1 MIRRPPRSTRTDTRF
16 PYTTLFRSQKVDD
29 LPRLVPAAGEI
40 GIDRDHAA
48 REVDAVDLGH
58 LLVAVDRRHDEAARL
73 PARGAIFVEPQTEGV
88 RGIQEQLLRRHREHD
103 MRVAQGDGNVALGGR
118 SEERGLGK
126 GWFMWVRFRGVA

>member
-40 GIDRDHAA
+40 GIDRNHAA

-58 LLVAVDRRHDEAARL
+58 LLVAVDRRPDDAARL
-73 PARGAIFVEPQTEGV
+73 PARGAIFVEPQPEGV
-88 RGIQEQLLRRHREHD
+88 RGIQEQLLRRHREP
-103 MRVAQGDGNVALGGR
+103 LGSGPVR
-118 SEERGLGK
+118 ERGGTH
-126 GWFMWVRFRGVA
+126 GETTGVAAS